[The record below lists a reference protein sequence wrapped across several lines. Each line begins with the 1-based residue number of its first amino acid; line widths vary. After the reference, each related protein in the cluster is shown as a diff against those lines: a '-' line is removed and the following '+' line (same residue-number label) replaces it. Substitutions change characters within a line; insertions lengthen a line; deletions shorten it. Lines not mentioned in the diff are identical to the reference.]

1 MECTVIRLN
10 LEESPRSYLEFLVV
24 VVMASTSRNRDIGRS
39 YESGHEKRKKK
50 ALEEE
55 KQRKDMASMPKI
67 TDLFCRP
74 KPPSTHVEVE
84 PTALVSEPNVS
95 VEEEPE
101 PPRPQSPSKS
111 NHCLTDPATWTAVTD
126 ELRTSFIAANYIQV
140 TDISF
145 INSAHLY
152 DDGRTRYLTSSMF
165 FRKLPNDETVKRTWL
180 LYSQTSGRVYCSAC
194 KLFSGSVNQFTSGF
208 NDWKNSYRLVE
219 HENSVAHR
227 NSVVASISLGKSEG
241 HITSHLEAQFE
252 MERGYWM
259 NVLRR
264 VVTVVKFLAQRGLAF
279 RGQDE
284 ILGSCNNGNFLG
296 LIELLSQFD
305 PFLASHISRYGNA
318 GRGSV
323 SYLSSTT
330 CNEFIQLMAKE
341 VLLTIISQVKTAK
354 YFAISVDS
362 TPDISHVDQLTLI
375 LRFIDL
381 SGKPVERFIKFIPIS
396 SHDGETLSKVILE
409 TLSEYGISISD
420 CRGQSYDN
428 ASNMS
433 GKYGGVQAR
442 LKRVNKLVEFV
453 PCSAHSLNLVGT
465 CAAECCVHAV
475 SFFGMVQALFNFFSA
490 STHRWAILSACIDGI
505 VPKSLSTTRWSARA
519 DATRALRHNYSGI
532 LSALQQ
538 LANDKDQTATARNDA
553 SSLATKMETLE
564 MAVLCVVWDSI
575 LERFNST
582 SKTLQKVNIDLATCV
597 SLYESLHSFISSIRT
612 EEAYLSYEDKAKLL
626 VEDSSYRAEHARA
639 RKRRRL
645 FNEVDSEVQLSPRE
659 RFRTSTYLPILDSLL
674 TELVRRTE
682 VYSKLKHRFGF
693 LFTLLTSS
701 EAELRESARKFQ
713 AHFSTDIAEEV
724 FEDELIQFVGY
735 IKQYPTE
742 DVSPPA
748 CLRRM
753 REHGISEAFPNV
765 DTAFRLYLTLP
776 VANTEGERSFS
787 VLKRVKNQ
795 LHSTVGQE
803 KLCDLSLLTIEADLT
818 NNINFESIVAE
829 FAKLKSRKKTL

>member
-1 MECTVIRLN
+1 
-10 LEESPRSYLEFLVV
+10 
-24 VVMASTSRNRDIGRS
+24 MASRNRDTGRS
-39 YESGHEKRKKK
+39 YESGHDKRKKK
-50 ALEEE
+50 AKEQER
-55 KQRKDMASMPKI
+55 QRKDVSSMPKI
-67 TDLFCRP
+67 SELFRRP
-74 KPPSTHVEVE
+74 NHPSTPVSPVEEEVE
-84 PTALVSEPNVS
+84 PTESVVKPNVL
-95 VEEEPE
+95 VEAECE
-101 PPRPQSPSKS
+101 PPQSLSKS

-126 ELRTSFIAANYIQV
+126 ELRTSFIAANYSQI
-140 TDISF
+140 TNISF
-145 INSAHLY
+145 KNSARLY

-165 FRKLPNDETVKRTWL
+165 FRKLPNGETAKRTWL
-180 LYSQTSGRVYCSAC
+180 LYSQLSGKVYCSAC
-194 KLFSGSVNQFTSGF
+194 KLFSDNVNHFTSGF
-208 NDWKNSYRLVE
+208 NDWKNSNRLGE
-219 HENSVAHR
+219 HESSPPHR
-227 NSVVASISLGKSEG
+227 NSVVVSIARGQTEG
-241 HITSHLEAQFE
+241 HINSNIETQFD
-252 MERGYWM
+252 MERDYWK

-296 LIELLSQFD
+296 IIELLSEFD
-305 PFLASHISRYGNA
+305 PFLATHITRCGNA

-330 CNEFIQLMAKE
+330 CNEFIQLMGKE
-341 VLLTIISQVKTAK
+341 VLSTILSEVKTAK

-409 TLSEYGISISD
+409 TLSEYGIAISD
-420 CRGQSYDN
+420 CRGQSFDN

-433 GKYGGVQAR
+433 GKYAGVQAR
-442 LKRVNKLVEFV
+442 LKTVNNLVEFV

-465 CAAECCVHAV
+465 CAAECCMHAV
-475 SFFGMVQALFNFFSA
+475 SFFMMVQALYNFLSA

-505 VPKSLSTTRWSARA
+505 VPKSLSSTRWSARA
-519 DATRALRHNYSGI
+519 DATRALRKNYSGI
-532 LSALQQ
+532 RSALQH
-538 LANDKDQTATARNDA
+538 LANDKDQTATTRNDA
-553 SSLATKMETLE
+553 SGLATKMETLE

-575 LERFNST
+575 LERFHVT

-612 EEAYLSYEDKAKLL
+612 EEAFTSYEDKAKLM
-626 VEDSSYRAEHARA
+626 VEDSTYRAEHARA
-639 RKRRRL
+639 RKTKRL
-645 FNEVDSEVQLSPRE
+645 FNEMDSEVQLSPRDS
-659 RFRTSTYLPILDSLL
+659 FRTSTYLPILDSLL

-682 VYSKLKHRFGF
+682 VYSNLTHRFGF
-693 LFTLLTSS
+693 LFTLLTSCD
-701 EAELRESARKFQ
+701 AELRESARKFQ
-713 AHFSTDIAEEV
+713 THFSSDIEEDV

-742 DVSPPA
+742 AVSPPA

-795 LHSTVGQE
+795 LRSAVGQD
-803 KLCDLSLLTIEADLT
+803 KLCDLSLMTIEANLT
-818 NNINFESIVAE
+818 KNINFEKVVAE
-829 FAKLKSRKKTL
+829 FAKLKSRKKPI